1 MFIVF
6 ELTRLKKPENPGE
19 RWPDLR
25 VSMSLEDKAGNIV
38 AVAYHRLVTTKLDS
52 PWWSFEAFL
61 DRAVDR
67 FRGPLRTL
75 HDFRIGKRRI
85 RKWLSFL
92 NEKEPMD
99 KVTIGL
105 GEAVSDLTESN

>member
-61 DRAVDR
+61 DRSVDR
-67 FRGPLRTL
+67 FRGSLRTL
-75 HDFRIGKRRI
+75 HGLRIGKRLI